1 MNRARG
7 FTLIEVVVAFALLAL
22 VLATV
27 FEVFSA
33 GLARSSELDIAQS
46 KLAAVGVEEALR
58 EGETRGE
65 SQDRRFQWVVRVA
78 KTDEGVDPGKPA
90 ASIYALYRV
99 DVVVGWKS
107 ADGRD
112 RSEKLSTL
120 AIWNTSS

>member
-7 FTLIEVVVAFALLAL
+7 FTLIEV
-22 VLATV
+22 
-27 FEVFSA
+27 FSA
-33 GLARSSELDIAQS
+33 GLARLSELDNRSTALAIAQS